1 MESRTLQF
9 LAKACDGLLVNV
21 HEEII
26 FTEVTPDSRQI
37 SKGVLFWALVGDRF
51 DGHAFVGAAIE
62 AGAVAAVIAKDKLE
76 KVPKDLPLVVVKDTR
91 EALGQFGARYRES
104 FSPVVIAIA
113 GSNGKTS
120 VKDTIYSILR
130 EQLEVVASEASFNNE
145 IGVPRT
151 LLRIESKH
159 QAAVLEIGT
168 NHPGELAPL
177 IGMVKPRI
185 GVITSI
191 GREHLEFFGGLAGVA
206 KEEGMLAELLER
218 EGVLIVNGDSP
229 EVKSIIARA
238 KCRVITVGAGAH
250 NDWRVR
256 ALSTD
261 ESGTHFQI
269 TGPDTNWSGDWSI
282 ALLGRH
288 QAFNAA
294 LAIVVGRTMEV
305 GRAEIQRGL
314 SKCRPAKMR
323 MQIERV
329 NGAIVLNDAYNANAD
344 SMRAALQTLAEFP
357 TRGRRIAVLGDMAE
371 LGQTADAA
379 HREIGALAGE
389 LRIDQ
394 VVAIGRYAIW
404 VAESARGAGS
414 HYAAAFKDFASGA
427 AEVIHL
433 VQPGDVVLIKASRS
447 SKLER
452 VVEALKKTPAEFTT
466 GTALAA

>member
-9 LAKACDGLLVNV
+9 LTEACGGKLLNARK
-21 HEEII
+21 ETT
-26 FTEVTPDSRQI
+26 FTAISPDSRQM
-37 SKGVLFWALVGDRF
+37 SKGVLFWALIGDRF
-51 DGHAFVGAAIE
+51 DGHDFVAAAIQ
-62 AGAVAAVIAKDKLE
+62 AGAIAAVVAKA
-76 KVPKDLPLVVVKDTR
+76 KVDQLPKELSLVVVKDTR
-91 EALGQFGARYRES
+91 AALGKFGARYRED
-104 FSPVVIAIA
+104 FSLTAIAVA

-120 VKDTIYSILR
+120 AKDTIYSILR
-130 EQLEVVASEASFNNE
+130 EQLDVVASEASFNND
-145 IGVPRT
+145 IGVPQT

-159 QAAVLEIGT
+159 HAAVLEVGT

-177 IGMVKPRI
+177 ICMIKPRI

-191 GREHLEFFGGLAGVA
+191 GREHLEFFGDLAGVA
-206 KEEGMLAELLER
+206 KEEGTLAELLER
-218 EGVLIVNGDSP
+218 DGVLIINGDSP

-250 NDWRVR
+250 NDWRVEI
-256 ALSTD
+256 LSTD

-269 TGPDTNWSGDWSI
+269 TAPDTDWSGKWSI

-323 MQIERV
+323 MQVERA
-329 NGAIVLNDAYNANAD
+329 NDAIILNDAYNANAD

-357 TRGRRIAVLGDMAE
+357 ARGRRIAVLGDMAE
-371 LGQTADAA
+371 LGETEEAA
-379 HREIGALAGE
+379 HREIGALAGQ
-389 LRIDQ
+389 LGIDH
-394 VVAIGRYAIW
+394 VVAIGRNSNCT
-404 VAESARGAGS
+404 VESARAAGA
-414 HYAAAFKDFASGA
+414 HHVAAFKDFANGA
-427 AEVIHL
+427 AAVMHLAQAEDVIL
-433 VQPGDVVLIKASRS
+433 VKASRS
-447 SKLER
+447 AKLER
-452 VVEALKKTPAEFTT
+452 VVEALQKTPAGFMP